1 MQQNQT
7 IIMFFKMTKTN
18 TTPWDGVM
26 TGAGAQEESLFR
38 RTTFFRSL
46 YKFTN
51 EYAGKRW
58 YDSYVTL

>member
-38 RTTFFRSL
+38 RTTFFVPYTSL
-46 YKFTN
+46 PTSMPEKDGMT
-51 EYAGKRW
+51 
-58 YDSYVTL
+58 VM